1 MRTNMYK
8 LAVAIGIAVGM
19 IMINVSAMM
28 LLDLLSKWTGVNM
41 WLFVAPILFAYL
53 IWFVYNNLKSED

>member
-8 LAVAIGIAVGM
+8 LAVATGIVVGM

-41 WLFVAPILFAYL
+41 WLHVAPILFAYL
-53 IWFVYNNLKSED
+53 IGLYINNLKLED

>member
-8 LAVAIGIAVGM
+8 LTVATGIVVGI
-19 IMINVSAMM
+19 IMIGVSAIM

-41 WLFVAPILFAYL
+41 WLSVAPILFAYL
-53 IWFVYNNLKSED
+53 IWFVYNSLKLED